1 MQNLKL
7 WELNM
12 STDKTNENFHRQ
24 NLSNTDSHIINN
36 YIRVDGVKTAND
48 IVNSENERLLEHSAL
63 LNKKV
68 NRQIEDRLK
77 IEQFDHQINKKLFS
91 YFKKIIAEL
100 ETTIEVLKLI
110 SADNSSLHDSIKN
123 MLNENGL
130 VINNVQKREK
140 EIDIMLSRSLNQE

>member
-12 STDKTNENFHRQ
+12 SIDKTNENFHRQ

-36 YIRVDGVKTAND
+36 YIRVDGVKTEND

-68 NRQIEDRLK
+68 NTQIQDRLK
-77 IEQFDHQINKKLFS
+77 IEQFDQQINKQLFNH
-91 YFKKIIAEL
+91 FQKMIAEL

-110 SADNSSLHDSIKN
+110 RADNPSLYDSIKN
-123 MLNENGL
+123 GLKENGL
-130 VINNVQKREK
+130 VINNIQKREQ
-140 EIDIMLSRSLNQE
+140 EIDIMLSRALNQE